1 MTAST
6 DNLGLMLRA
15 SIRLIEKQEISVEG
29 DSLESIHDQLTK
41 ACPDGFTLVEAPVKM
56 GKTGGQ
62 ITALGTYMR
71 RDTTRD
77 IEAATRA
84 ELAAQVPEGWQMLY
98 VLNDA

>member
-6 DNLGLMLRA
+6 DTLDLMLRA

-29 DSLESIHDQLTK
+29 DSLESIHDQLAK